1 MASSAQ
7 TLEDAR
13 EGGSD
18 IGIIIR
24 HPAMDSMPD
33 NTVVAVLLDLRSV
46 VEDLHFME
54 FHWMISEWAIE
65 RPDDD
70 VLEEVREVV
79 RRLPTFYIERL
90 ERGSLTAL
98 LLLAVPVFLW
108 VLDKTVGSSVEKAY
122 EGSKLDLWLQR
133 VLKRGVASGSVPEA
147 IEQYV
152 DHIRPQRLS
161 QALAEMLKDRGHL
174 GGFPI
179 DEIRTT
185 ALEMLIQLGS
195 GSASPV
201 ALGHLRLSSHLDRVI
216 VRR

>member
-1 MASSAQ
+1 MASAAQ

-13 EGGSD
+13 DGSSD
-18 IGIIIR
+18 IGIIVR
-24 HPAMDSMPD
+24 HPAMGSLPD
-33 NTVVAVLLDLRSV
+33 MTVIALLLDLRSV
-46 VEDLHFME
+46 AEDLHFLE
-54 FHWMISEWAIE
+54 FRWMINEWAIE

-70 VLEEVREVV
+70 VYEEVRNVV

-98 LLLAVPVFLW
+98 LMLAVPVFLW
-108 VLDKTVGSSVEKAY
+108 VLDKTVGSSIEKAY
-122 EGSKLDLWLQR
+122 EGSKLDLWLQH
-133 VLKRGVASGSVPEA
+133 VLKRGVASGSIPEA
-147 IEQYV
+147 IAQYV
-152 DHIRPQRLS
+152 DHIRPQRVS

-185 ALEMLIQLGS
+185 TLELLIQLGT

-201 ALGHLRLSSHLDRVI
+201 ALGKIRLSSHLDRI
-216 VRR
+216 PA